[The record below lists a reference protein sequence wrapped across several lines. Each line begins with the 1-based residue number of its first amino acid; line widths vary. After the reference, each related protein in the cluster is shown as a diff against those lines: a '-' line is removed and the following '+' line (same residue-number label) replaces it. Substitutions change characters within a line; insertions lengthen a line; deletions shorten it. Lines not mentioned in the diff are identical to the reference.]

1 MLVLLEHLRPGALSV
16 PLCSTRTP
24 RGRYPHSELRHSLRG
39 HSRSGHPHRSY
50 LDISR
55 QAGDQEMQGRA
66 CVAYAECQHKLGQL
80 EGAVDSLET
89 FLQLSHSQ
97 VSTTRLVA

>member
-1 MLVLLEHLRPGALSV
+1 MTTTEAI
-16 PLCSTRTP
+16 TAA
-24 RGRYPHSELRHSLRG
+24 PHPCAGCACREF
-39 HSRSGHPHRSY
+39 

-66 CVAYAECQHKLGQL
+66 CVAYAECQHRLGQL
-80 EGAVDSLET
+80 EGAVESVET

-97 VSTTRLVA
+97 VTTPQHCH

>member
-1 MLVLLEHLRPGALSV
+1 MLVTTKETVTAAPH
-16 PLCSTRTP
+16 P
-24 RGRYPHSELRHSLRG
+24 RAGCACREFLN
-39 HSRSGHPHRSY
+39 
-50 LDISR
+50 ISR

-80 EGAVDSLET
+80 EGAIESLET

-97 VSTTRLVA
+97 VTPTVP

>member
-1 MLVLLEHLRPGALSV
+1 MGSV
-16 PLCSTRTP
+16 TLKLNTSQ
-24 RGRYPHSELRHSLRG
+24 SE
-39 HSRSGHPHRSY
+39 HPHRSY

-80 EGAVDSLET
+80 EGAVESLET

-97 VSTTRLVA
+97 VSSPRMLQQEAGDYRSASMQCTG